1 MQKKLAIIVCT
12 MLLTTL
18 GAIISNEAT
27 LHAQETKSFLLP
39 SNSPDTVQEQVP
51 FVAQAAT
58 SYVQTKQIGEFVI
71 HYVRDTP
78 VPETSPLIAVNEK
91 ELDCLA
97 KNIYHEARGEDR
109 SGMIAVA
116 FVTKNRVHYKEWP
129 GSICGVVYQRG
140 HGGCQFSWTCHG
152 GGSIGDKRVWTTT
165 LDIAR
170 DILSH
175 KIQTD
180 PTHRAV
186 FYHNQ
191 SVRPSWSRS
200 KLTERTVA
208 IGNHTFYKLTRG

>member
-39 SNSPDTVQEQVP
+39 SVSLDTTQEHVSQP
-51 FVAQAAT
+51 AQA
-58 SYVQTKQIGEFVI
+58 VPGILTKQVGEFVI
-71 HYVRDTP
+71 HYERDVP
-78 VPETSPLIAVNEK
+78 VPPPLLDVNTK

-109 SGMIAVA
+109 TGMIAVA
-116 FVTKNRVHYKEWP
+116 FVTKNRVHYKQWP
-129 GSICGVVYQRG
+129 SSICGVVYQHG
-140 HGGCQFSWTCHG
+140 HGGCQFSWTCRG
-152 GGSIGDKRVWTTT
+152 GGSIADKRVWATT

-180 PTHRAV
+180 PTHKAV

-191 SVRPSWSRS
+191 SVRPGWSRS